1 MGRAM
6 ESSAVRGDRAT
17 SPRMEG
23 DPRSDRQ
30 IPADKAPEQIARMF
44 DAIASRYDLL
54 NHLLSAGLDRA
65 WRARVV
71 TTLALS
77 GTETLLDL
85 CTGTGDLALA
95 AVARR
100 NGARRV
106 IGIDFAP
113 EMLRR
118 GRVKIRERGLDDR
131 IRLVL
136 GDATQVPLPDASVDA
151 VTMAFGIRNVQE
163 PEKALGEVHRVLRP
177 GGRVVILEF
186 GEPRPRLLRSV
197 YLWYFRRVLPWI
209 GRAVSGHASA
219 YTYLPSS
226 VGTFF
231 SPTAFCGLLRTGGFS
246 EVHAVQLSLGIVY
259 QYDGL
264 KS

>member
-1 MGRAM
+1 M
-6 ESSAVRGDRAT
+6 V
-17 SPRMEG
+17 
-23 DPRSDRQ
+23 
-30 IPADKAPEQIARMF
+30 DKAPQQIARMF

-65 WRARVV
+65 WRVRAV
-71 TTLALS
+71 TALTLT

-100 NGARRV
+100 DGARRV
-106 IGIDFAP
+106 VGIDFAS

-118 GRVKIRERGLDDR
+118 GQAKIRERALGER

-151 VTMAFGIRNVQE
+151 ATMAFGIRNVQE

-177 GGRVVILEF
+177 GGRVAILEF
-186 GEPRPRLLRSV
+186 GEPRPRLLRAV
-197 YLWYFRRVLPWI
+197 YLWYFRRVLPRI
-209 GRAVSGHASA
+209 GRCVSGHSSA

-231 SPTAFCGLLRTGGFS
+231 SPGAFCDLLRTGGFS
-246 EVHAVQLSLGIVY
+246 EVRAVPLSFGIVY
-259 QYDGL
+259 LYGGL